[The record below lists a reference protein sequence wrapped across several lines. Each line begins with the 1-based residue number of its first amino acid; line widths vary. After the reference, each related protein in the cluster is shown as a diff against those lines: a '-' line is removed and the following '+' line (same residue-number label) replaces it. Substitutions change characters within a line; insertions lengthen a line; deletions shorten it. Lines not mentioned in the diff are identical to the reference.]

1 MSRIFLAF
9 IFIGLCLLAA
19 QTTLGLQS
27 SEDDPNLFEGDRMS
41 GLVER
46 ELNKDLELK
55 RQQKLFEKLV
65 AQIRENLSE
74 KKLVSGE

>member
-1 MSRIFLAF
+1 
-9 IFIGLCLLAA
+9 
-19 QTTLGLQS
+19 
-27 SEDDPNLFEGDRMS
+27 MS